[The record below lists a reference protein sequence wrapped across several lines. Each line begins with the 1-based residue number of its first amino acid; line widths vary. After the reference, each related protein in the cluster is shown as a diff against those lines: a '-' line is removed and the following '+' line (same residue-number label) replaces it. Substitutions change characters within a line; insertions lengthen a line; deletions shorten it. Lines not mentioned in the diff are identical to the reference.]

1 MSANTHRN
9 RYKNAGIDAQELR
22 RRREEEGI
30 QLRKQKRDT
39 ELSKRRN
46 LAAAISDTNDDSLVN
61 DENNLIT
68 PDMVQALYQEDTKL
82 QLEATQRF
90 RKLLSKEPNPPIE
103 EVIKTGIVPR
113 FVQFLEDDRFPLLQF
128 EAAWALTNV
137 ASGNSEQTRVV
148 VEAGAVPV
156 FIKLLSSQNEDVIEQ
171 SVWALGNIGGDSSQ
185 CRDYV
190 LESNVL
196 PPLLKYVY
204 S

>member
-156 FIKLLSSQNEDVIEQ
+156 LSSYFH
-171 SVWALGNIGGDSSQ
+171 
-185 CRDYV
+185 R
-190 LESNVL
+190 
-196 PPLLKYVY
+196 KMKM
-204 S
+204 